1 MSEWAG
7 GHKEMRKSGTLGFR
21 AAAAVLV
28 AMVLIAGCGTAPEE
42 EARDVSVVN
51 RAAKTKKLTIGIAYD
66 QPGLSER
73 VAEGKFEGFDVDVAE
88 YVAREL
94 GVDAGSITW
103 RETRAGDRE
112 KSLRDGSVDLVVTSF
127 SITEDRKT
135 RIAFAGPYFIAG
147 QGLLVRLNTNDITG
161 PESLNGK
168 KLCTV
173 PNTTSAQ
180 TIKDRFAKTT
190 QLVEYFRYSECISA
204 LLLGNVDAVTTDDV
218 ILAGYAAQN
227 PELLKVVGKPF
238 NPERYGIGIAI
249 EDLPGKGKVNSA
261 IEKMI
266 SSGEWKKSLDKN
278 IGPSG
283 YPVPV
288 PPAVTER

>member
-1 MSEWAG
+1 
-7 GHKEMRKSGTLGFR
+7 MRKSGRLGLR
-21 AAAAVLV
+21 AAAIAALAVALV
-28 AMVLIAGCGTAPEE
+28 AGCGAAPEE
-42 EARDVSVVN
+42 TRDASVVN

-73 VAEGKFEGFDVDVAE
+73 VGEGKIEGFDVDVAE

-94 GVDAGSITW
+94 GVQADNITW
-103 RETRAGDRE
+103 KESRAGERE
-112 KSLRDGSVDLVVTSF
+112 KAIMDGSVDLVVTTF

-147 QGLLVRLNTNDITG
+147 QGLLVRMTTNDITG

-180 TIKDRFAKTT
+180 TIKDRFAKGT

-238 NPERYGIGIAI
+238 NPERYGIGLAK
-249 EDLPGKGKVNSA
+249 DDVSGKGKINSA

-266 SSGEWKKSLDKN
+266 SSGEWKKSLDKHV
-278 IGPSG
+278 GPSG
-283 YPVPV
+283 YPVPT
-288 PPAVTER
+288 PPEVNER

>member
-1 MSEWAG
+1 
-7 GHKEMRKSGTLGFR
+7 MRRSGRLGLR
-21 AAAAVLV
+21 AAAIAALAVALV
-28 AMVLIAGCGTAPEE
+28 AGCGSAPEE
-42 EARDVSVVN
+42 TRDASVVN

-73 VAEGKFEGFDVDVAE
+73 VGEGKIEGFDVDVAE

-94 GVDAGSITW
+94 GVQADNITW
-103 RETRAGDRE
+103 KESRAGERE
-112 KSLRDGSVDLVVTSF
+112 KAIMDGSVDLVVTTF

-147 QGLLVRLNTNDITG
+147 QGLLVRMTTNDITG

-180 TIKDRFAKTT
+180 TIKDRFAKGT

-238 NPERYGIGIAI
+238 NPERYGIGLAK
-249 EDLPGKGKVNSA
+249 DDVSGKGKVNSA

-266 SSGEWKKSLDKN
+266 SSGEWKKSLDKHV
-278 IGPSG
+278 GPSG
-283 YPVPV
+283 YPVPT
-288 PPAVTER
+288 PPEVNER

>member
-1 MSEWAG
+1 
-7 GHKEMRKSGTLGFR
+7 MRRSGRLGLR
-21 AAAAVLV
+21 AAAITALAVALV
-28 AMVLIAGCGTAPEE
+28 AGCGSAPEE
-42 EARDVSVVN
+42 TRDVSVVN

-73 VAEGKFEGFDVDVAE
+73 VGEGKIEGFDVDVAE

-94 GVDAGSITW
+94 GVQADNITW
-103 RETRAGDRE
+103 KETRAGERE
-112 KSLRDGSVDLVVTSF
+112 KAIMDGSVDLVVTTF
-127 SITEDRKT
+127 SITEERKT

-147 QGLLVRLNTNDITG
+147 QGLLVRLNTSDITG

-180 TIKDRFAKTT
+180 TIKDRFAKST

-238 NPERYGIGIAI
+238 NPERYGIGLAK
-249 EDLPGKGKVNSA
+249 DDVSGKGKVNSA

-266 SSGEWKKSLDKN
+266 SSGEWKKSLDKHV
-278 IGPSG
+278 GPSG
-283 YPVPV
+283 YPVPT
-288 PPAVTER
+288 PPEVNER